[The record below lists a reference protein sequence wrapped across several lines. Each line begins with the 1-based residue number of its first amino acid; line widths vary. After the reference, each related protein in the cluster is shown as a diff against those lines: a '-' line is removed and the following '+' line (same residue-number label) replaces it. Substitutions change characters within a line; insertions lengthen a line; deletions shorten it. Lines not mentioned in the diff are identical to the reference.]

1 MRAAIRVLSLIQPQL
16 QCVHGAIQLQ
26 RYPLCS
32 RLLILQFGL
41 VCMMHL
47 YTMYTLHLGLHIF
60 PIFSFRFDATPTRLW
75 ISMLRLC
82 AELSPHVM
90 DASLLVGSELGQAST
105 VGSNMVRNT
114 TRSILRIG
122 MGSNSLVGVAHV
134 VVDRVIAGVVGARVA
149 ADGAAELVAALGGRV
164 VDLVAVAGAAA
175 LERVV
180 QAQPVADLV
189 GGSDAEVVLGA
200 NKLFVADLSE
210 WSQGLTGAS
219 LPPGTDEAMME
230 APSR

>member
-1 MRAAIRVLSLIQPQL
+1 M
-16 QCVHGAIQLQ
+16 
-26 RYPLCS
+26 
-32 RLLILQFGL
+32 
-41 VCMMHL
+41 
-47 YTMYTLHLGLHIF
+47 
-60 PIFSFRFDATPTRLW
+60 
-75 ISMLRLC
+75 
-82 AELSPHVM
+82 
-90 DASLLVGSELGQAST
+90 
-105 VGSNMVRNT
+105 
-114 TRSILRIG
+114 
-122 MGSNSLVGVAHV
+122 
-134 VVDRVIAGVVGARVA
+134 DRVIAGVVGARVA